1 MYYLEQKQFKPAMV
15 LFGLLFIPILIGIN
29 IANVVFFRV
38 ELLIVSLVVLIVYLS
53 IILFFWRLSKRKEH
67 YLLINKNG
75 VEILFHDSISG
86 KIKVELSFEQII
98 KIEYYRINSI
108 RSWFMLY
115 SYVFPK
121 CVYITYK
128 IGGEEQTKFI
138 GYMDLKDI
146 KQIAN
151 DKNIKLIVN

>member
-75 VEILFHDSISG
+75 VEILFHDSIRG